1 MMISMHL
8 FLQRLQFIGVQIPRS
23 FLGSESQSM
32 FGVCRSVDKHSQQ
45 IIRYFHYKVE
55 HTTKVNGFRALVVLI
70 G

>member
-8 FLQRLQFIGVQIPRS
+8 FLQRLQFIGVQILRS

-45 IIRYFHYKVE
+45 IIRYFHYK
-55 HTTKVNGFRALVVLI
+55 
-70 G
+70 